1 MSAQIKEATPDMELF
16 AAGCNAWAQLEFDTF
31 LPSDSDD
38 VTEFTKIAVGQTLQ
52 KPVSRLAYTLIQNDD
67 KFLIAGYFPDPTM
80 APRAAS
86 FVMRANG
93 DSLRPI
99 GSSVFEILISKGGA
113 VNTDKMCAQKPV
125 KQIAALD
132 TAFVL
137 LYEDGT
143 VATMGDARFPHV
155 LGRMIS
161 EDEPAEELFTLLDLD
176 TLGDP
181 VQHITACGYT
191 AAALTKSGSV
201 YIWGQHPQSRAKE
214 LPFFPGLSRFPNYT
228 EIGGGK
234 DIADIALGETHGIAL
249 TKQGDVYVIGNNES
263 GQLGI
268 PSVMSVRTWT
278 KLEFSPPQNAVVTGV
293 AAGPHTSFMLISSS
307 LAAN

>member
-1 MSAQIKEATPDMELF
+1 MSAQIKATPDMELF

-31 LPSDSDD
+31 LPSNSDD
-38 VTEFTKIAVGQTLQ
+38 LTEFTKIAVGQTMQ

-93 DSLRPI
+93 NSLRPI
-99 GSSVFEILISKGGA
+99 GSSVFETSIRKGGA
-113 VNTDKMCAQKPV
+113 VKTDKMYAQKPV

-132 TAFVL
+132 TGFVF

-143 VATMGDARFPHV
+143 VATMGDARFPQV

-161 EDEPAEELFTLLDLD
+161 EDEPAEEFFTLLDLD

-181 VQHITACGYT
+181 VQHITACGYA

-201 YIWGQHPQSRAKE
+201 YIWGQHPQSRSKE

-228 EIGGGK
+228 EIAGGK

-249 TKQGDVYVIGNNES
+249 TKEGDVYVIGNNES
-263 GQLGI
+263 GQIGI
-268 PSVMSVRTWT
+268 PSVMSVHYMD
-278 KLEFSPPQNAVVTGV
+278 QTG
-293 AAGPHTSFMLISSS
+293 ADSDDCLMYNDS
-307 LAAN
+307 

>member
-1 MSAQIKEATPDMELF
+1 
-16 AAGCNAWAQLEFDTF
+16 
-31 LPSDSDD
+31 
-38 VTEFTKIAVGQTLQ
+38 
-52 KPVSRLAYTLIQNDD
+52 
-67 KFLIAGYFPDPTM
+67 M

-99 GSSVFEILISKGGA
+99 GSSVFEISISKGGA
-113 VNTDKMCAQKPV
+113 VNTDKMYAQKPV

-132 TAFVL
+132 TGFVL

-143 VATMGDARFPHV
+143 VATMGDARFPQV

-268 PSVMSVRTWT
+268 PSVMSVHYMD
-278 KLEFSPPQNAVVTGV
+278 QTG
-293 AAGPHTSFMLISSS
+293 AESDDCLMYNDS
-307 LAAN
+307 

>member
-1 MSAQIKEATPDMELF
+1 MELF
-16 AAGCNAWAQLEFDTF
+16 AAGCNAWAQLEFDPF
-31 LPSDSDD
+31 LAGNSADL
-38 VTEFTKIAVGQTLQ
+38 TEFTKIAVGQTMQ

-67 KFLIAGYFPDPTM
+67 RFLIAGYFPDPNM

-93 DSLRPI
+93 DSLRPL
-99 GSSVFEILISKGGA
+99 GSSVFEISISKGGA
-113 VNTDKMCAQKPV
+113 VDTDKMYAKMPV

-132 TAFVL
+132 TGFVF
-137 LYEDGT
+137 LYEDGA
-143 VATMGDARFPHV
+143 VATMGDARFPQV
-155 LGRMIS
+155 LGRLVS
-161 EDEPAEELFTLLDLD
+161 EDEPAEEFFTLLDLE

-181 VQHITACGYT
+181 VQHITACGYA

-201 YIWGQHPQSRAKE
+201 YIWGQHPQSRSKE
-214 LPFFPGLSRFPNYT
+214 LPFFPGLTRFPNYT

-249 TKQGDVYVIGNNES
+249 TKEGDVYVVGNNES

-268 PSVMSVRTWT
+268 PSVTSVSTWT
-278 KLEFSPPQNAVVTGV
+278 KLEFSPPQGAVVTGV
-293 AAGPHTSFMLISSS
+293 AAGPHTSFILVSSS

>member
-1 MSAQIKEATPDMELF
+1 
-16 AAGCNAWAQLEFDTF
+16 
-31 LPSDSDD
+31 
-38 VTEFTKIAVGQTLQ
+38 
-52 KPVSRLAYTLIQNDD
+52 
-67 KFLIAGYFPDPTM
+67 M

-99 GSSVFEILISKGGA
+99 GSSVFETSIRKGGA
-113 VNTDKMCAQKPV
+113 VKTDKIYAQKPV

-132 TAFVL
+132 TGFVF
-137 LYEDGT
+137 LYQDGT
-143 VATMGDARFPHV
+143 VATMGDARFPQV

-161 EDEPAEELFTLLDLD
+161 EDECVNCLGNDTTSLLTAGYARPAEEFFTLLDLD

-181 VQHITACGYT
+181 VQHITACGYA

-201 YIWGQHPQSRAKE
+201 YIWGQHPQSRSKE

-249 TKQGDVYVIGNNES
+249 TKEGEVYVIGNNES
-263 GQLGI
+263 GQIGI

-278 KLEFSPPQNAVVTGV
+278 KLEFSPPQGAVVTGV
-293 AAGPHTSFMLISSS
+293 AAGPHTSFMLVSSS